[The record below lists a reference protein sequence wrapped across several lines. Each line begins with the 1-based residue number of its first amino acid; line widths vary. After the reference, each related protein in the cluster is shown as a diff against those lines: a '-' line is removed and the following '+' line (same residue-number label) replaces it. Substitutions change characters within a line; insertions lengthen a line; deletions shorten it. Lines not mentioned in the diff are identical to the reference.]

1 MPFLILAALLV
12 LSALCIVAAA
22 YYVTRR
28 RMITLP
34 SLATASASSE
44 RARSPITGFF
54 GLVWMSSTGA

>member
-28 RMITLP
+28 
-34 SLATASASSE
+34 
-44 RARSPITGFF
+44 
-54 GLVWMSSTGA
+54 W